1 MKYITIQQLT
11 KGMHAVELFNG
22 NLYSPVK
29 IEDIKTRQTRS
40 DDSLGL
46 FPRSSEP
53 TAELLLKMLR
63 MELSE
68 IDISLIMTDIK
79 LELRKVNNIF
89 LIILLLV

>member
-29 IEDIKTRQTRS
+29 IEDIKSRQTKS
-40 DDSLGL
+40 DDSLGIFL
-46 FPRSSEP
+46 KSSEP

-63 MELSE
+63 MDVSE

-89 LIILLLV
+89 LIVLLLV